1 MKTTWDGPSVK
12 LGEIDTGYPA
22 QIGGGLFFIK
32 KQEVE
37 SGTAIGP
44 NVVIKSDNQQRKESL
59 PTSTPVPSDPL
70 PTKQI
75 VPSSQPNMNS
85 HHLPGK
91 PFFSVLDATFR
102 SLNQSNPDLMNSCW
116 LCYDVYPPFYEG
128 IALDASFDYSSDSSP
143 TQCRWDTPWKGITL
157 NQVRGLGV
165 CIGNASL
172 ASWDSAVCAKTV
184 AVDKT
189 RNWRSRPHPECES
202 AINRE

>member
-1 MKTTWDGPSVK
+1 MKTTLDGPSVK

-59 PTSTPVPSDPL
+59 LTSTPVPTNPL

-157 NQVRGLGV
+157 NQVRGLGI
-165 CIGNASL
+165 CIGNATP

-189 RNWRSRPHPECES
+189 CNWRSRLHPECGS
-202 AINRE
+202 AINQE